1 MCTKNQLDMMLKQ
14 IADYSKELFGDK
26 FKNIILY
33 GSYAR
38 GDYDEESD
46 TYEYSLPEVSVNNR
60 DTIIK
65 VYNKANE
72 YKSTVGKEFYNMVKF
87 LVK

>member
-1 MCTKNQLDMMLKQ
+1 MPEKIKYKSKE
-14 IADYSKELFGDK
+14 YSKVY
-26 FKNIILY
+26 KNNQV
-33 GSYAR
+33 ANN
-38 GDYDEESD
+38 YDEESD

-65 VYNKANE
+65 MYNKANE
-72 YKSTVGKEFYNMVKF
+72 YKSTVGKEFYNMVKS

>member
-1 MCTKNQLDMMLKQ
+1 MPKK
-14 IADYSKELFGDK
+14 IRYKSKEYNEAY
-26 FKNIILY
+26 KNNQV
-33 GSYAR
+33 ANN
-38 GDYDEESD
+38 YDEESD

-60 DTIIK
+60 DNLDL

-72 YKSTVGKEFYNMVKF
+72 YKSTVGKEFYNMIKS

>member
-38 GDYDEESD
+38 GAFCHYGMMRRMLW
-46 TYEYSLPEVSVNNR
+46 YYLLF
-60 DTIIK
+60 IK
-65 VYNKANE
+65 RQNHLSNKFTFILVLRRAFNI
-72 YKSTVGKEFYNMVKF
+72 NMTAF
-87 LVK
+87 S